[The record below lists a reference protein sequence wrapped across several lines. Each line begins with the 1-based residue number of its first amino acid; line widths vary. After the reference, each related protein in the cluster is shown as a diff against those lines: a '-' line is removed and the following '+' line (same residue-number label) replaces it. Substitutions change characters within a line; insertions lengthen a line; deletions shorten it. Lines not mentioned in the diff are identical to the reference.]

1 MERPRATGAA
11 LKAILL
17 HPDDSP
23 PPSPSHAMS
32 ARFVF
37 AVTQAGAER
46 ALKNEIA
53 REHPD
58 LRFAFSRPGF
68 VTFRAPEDIVVGRE
82 LELRSVFARTWGYSI
97 GKIGGDDDDALARDA
112 WRLVDA
118 QAPGPLFAHVHVW
131 PRERPLPGDEGF
143 DGTPDELARTI
154 GALLVEQRPAPSE
167 PPAVNG
173 VAAAGERVLDCV
185 LVERHEWWLGWH
197 RAASPETRW
206 PGGVPPITIPERLIS
221 RAYLKIVEALEWS
234 ELPIA
239 FGDRCVE
246 IGSSPGGS
254 CLALLER
261 GLLVTGIDPAEMDP
275 GVLAHPGFTHVRA
288 RAKDV
293 KRNVFRDCRWLVMD
307 ANVAP
312 NYILDTLD
320 GVLTGGG
327 ARPEGLVL
335 TLKLTDPALAEKLP
349 AIADR
354 LRRYGYHRVRM
365 RQLAFNRQEVCAV
378 ADRP

>member
-1 MERPRATGAA
+1 
-11 LKAILL
+11 
-17 HPDDSP
+17 
-23 PPSPSHAMS
+23 MS

-46 ALKNEIA
+46 ALKNEVA

-68 VTFRAPEDIVVGRE
+68 VTFRAAKEIVVGRE

-97 GKIGGDDDDALARDA
+97 GKLGGDDTVALARDA
-112 WRLVDA
+112 WRLVGDEA
-118 QAPGPLFAHVHVW
+118 AGTPFSHLHVW
-131 PRERPLPGDEGF
+131 QRERPLPGDETF
-143 DGTPDELARTI
+143 DGGADELARAI
-154 GALLVEQRPAPSE
+154 GALLVEQRPKAAAPA
-167 PPAVNG
+167 AVNAE
-173 VAAAGERVLDCV
+173 AAAGELVLDCV

-206 PGGVPPITIPERLIS
+206 PGGVPPLAIPVPLIS
-221 RAYLKIVEALEWS
+221 RAYLKIAEALRWS
-234 ELPIA
+234 ELPVA
-239 FGDRCVE
+239 AGDRCVE
-246 IGSSPGGS
+246 IGSAPGGS

-261 GLLVTGIDPAEMDP
+261 GLDVTGVDPAEMDP
-275 GVLAHPGFTHVRA
+275 AVLAHPNFTHVRA
-288 RAKDV
+288 RAKGV
-293 KRNVFRDCRWLVMD
+293 RRSVFRDCRWLLMD

-312 NYILDTLD
+312 GYTLDTLD
-320 GVLTGGG
+320 GVLTQGG

-349 AIADR
+349 GIADR
-354 LRRYGYHRVRM
+354 LRRYKYRRVRM

-378 ADRP
+378 VSERT